1 MAMSQR
7 RAACACS
14 IAVIVMTGVSRLGA
28 STRPPEHQ
36 ELRAAALDDLLG
48 RDDVAATAE
57 LRRRFSESAD
67 KIDRQRI
74 ACVLVR
80 RVEDDRVFW
89 DFLSGHARRA
99 VESDMP
105 FPYAFDV
112 EGKALPRQYAP
123 GFLRWANR
131 ARTPPEQAAGYAVNV
146 APLDV
151 FVLALTD
158 DARGRDLLRTGLASP
173 NFMVVYRAA
182 WGLARLRD
190 KSAVPL
196 IISAADAVPAQ
207 AGEMV
212 ARALLL
218 FVDSPDAQAAADRL
232 ITDGTAREALRARA
246 RQELQ
251 MNIGESL
258 GFQNR

>member
-1 MAMSQR
+1 MRKRFTAF
-7 RAACACS
+7 ACCV
-14 IAVIVMTGVSRLGA
+14 AVIVMTDESRLFGA
-28 STRPPEHQ
+28 EQSPERQ
-36 ELRAAALDDLLG
+36 ELRGAALDDLFARG
-48 RDDVAATAE
+48 DSPAIAE
-57 LRRRFSESAD
+57 LGRRFSESAD
-67 KIDRQRI
+67 KIDKQRI

-80 RVEDDRVFW
+80 RLEDDRPYW
-89 DFLSGHARRA
+89 EFLAGHARRA

-105 FPYAFDV
+105 FPYAFDA
-112 EGKALPRQYAP
+112 EGKVLPRQYAP
-123 GFLRWANR
+123 AFLRWVNR
-131 ARTPPEQAAGYAVNV
+131 ARILPDEAAGNAVNI

-158 DARGRDLLRTGLASP
+158 DPRGRDLLRKGLASP

-190 KSAVPL
+190 SSAVPL
-196 IISAADAVPAQ
+196 IISAADAAPAQ
-207 AGEMV
+207 GGEMV

-218 FVDSPDAQAAADRL
+218 FLDSPEAQAAANRL
-232 ITDGTAREALRARA
+232 IKDEGEREALRARA

-258 GFQNR
+258 GLRNR